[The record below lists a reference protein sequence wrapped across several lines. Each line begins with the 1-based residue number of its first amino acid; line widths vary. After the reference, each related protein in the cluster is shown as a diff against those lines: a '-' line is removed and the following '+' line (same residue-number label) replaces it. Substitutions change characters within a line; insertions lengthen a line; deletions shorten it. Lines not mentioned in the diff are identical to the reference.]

1 MKRFLTASLAV
12 TALAVPTMASAQG
25 PGQAIKSSC
34 GASFGQIVSSF
45 EPGFPLGQHAHGGAA
60 AFADPAVLAAHGCA
74 S

>member
-1 MKRFLTASLAV
+1 MKRYLTASLAV
-12 TALAVPTMASAQG
+12 TALAVPSLASAQG

-45 EPGFPLGQHAHGGAA
+45 EPGFRLGQHAQGGAA

-74 S
+74 G